1 MCWILL
7 AIGLALLAVGTVLLV
22 RFFFAR
28 GANDPERAG
37 AGRTETMILGALM
50 ASVGLLVT
58 LLGVTGALCER
69 FGIA

>member
-7 AIGLALLAVGTVLLV
+7 AIWLAMLVVGTVLLV

-28 GANDPERAG
+28 GIGPETASS
-37 AGRTETMILGALM
+37 ARTESMILGALM

-58 LLGVTGALCER
+58 ILGVTGALCER
-69 FGIA
+69 FGIG